1 MTIPYVTGTVSVTAG
16 SAVVTGTGTAWA
28 TALIAGGLFGL
39 DSSSGNPVPIL
50 SVDSNTQLT
59 LAKPWRGT
67 TAAGQGYWIVRDTAY
82 LQQQTVNAQALSTY
96 IQRLDNATL
105 TAMAEITGAANRVP
119 YFTSAQAMSLVPLQ
133 SGLGDATANALMKVG
148 AFGLGALSLQ
158 GGMPYPNVMLN
169 DLTNVYTGF
178 YYVSASAGQG
188 GPLDPA
194 GSFGSMIVL
203 RRTSQI
209 AHQIMTTS
217 TVGDPRTFTRVTIDG
232 GTTWGAWVENLTT
245 NDAGA
250 RGLAIL
256 AAATGDDMINA
267 AETLFGGRAPVPSSA
282 GLGLTDGDFDTL
294 VKPGVFTIAGSFANG
309 PSGAAP
315 STYTGLVAIHR
326 RVFNNSTYQMLFLNN
341 SIWVRAQNTTPT
353 WLSWERLSLASE
365 SALLAVQNT
374 FAATQ
379 SINAGGSYVQW
390 ALTRN
395 GVVGSYEAGT
405 NFVGIGSASDH
416 PLVFK
421 ANALERARF
430 EPTNGDFL
438 VGLTSTIDP
447 ASGTTTGFAI
457 RGNTGRAWRRA
468 SGYNPFYQTR
478 LATDGVLQEF
488 YREHTAV
495 GSISVTGTATTYSTS
510 SDYRLKN
517 DIQPIVEFSLTPEQ
531 FDVLDNAELKIMA
544 LQPVFH
550 RWNSAPEKGVVTGF
564 IAHEAQQIVPH
575 AVTGEKDQVVDI
587 GREIIPAY
595 ETEIETQVEAE
606 IETLDENGEPIIDDG
621 GNPVMKTIL
630 TTVTKTIT
638 VPEQVN
644 EGVRV
649 DGLAEGATFEKT
661 GEMPVFQTMDYGLIT
676 ADIVAALQCVI
687 HKNMLQGEEIA
698 ALKSEKDALAE
709 RLAHIEAHL
718 GLA

>member
-16 SAVVTGTGTAWA
+16 SAVVTGSGTAWA

-39 DSSSGNPVPIL
+39 DSSNGNPVPIL

-67 TAAGQGYWIVRDTAY
+67 TAAAQGYWIVRDTAY

-105 TAMAEITGAANRVP
+105 TALAEIAGAANRVP
-119 YFTSAQAMSLVPLQ
+119 YFTGPEAMSLVPLQ
-133 SGLGDATANALMKVG
+133 SSLGDATANALMKVG

-158 GGMPYPNVMLN
+158 GGMPYPNVTLN

-194 GSFGSMIVL
+194 GSFGTMIVL

-250 RGLAIL
+250 RGLSIL

-267 AETLFGGRAPVPSSA
+267 VETLFGGRAPSPENS
-282 GLGLTDGDFDTL
+282 GLGLTAGDFNTL
-294 VKPGVFTIAGSFANG
+294 VKPGVFTLAGSYTNG
-309 PSGAAP
+309 PSGAAA
-315 STYTGLVAIHR
+315 SSYTGLVAIHR
-326 RVFNNSTYQMLFLNN
+326 RVFNNSTYQMVFLNN
-341 SIWVRAQNTTPT
+341 SIWVRSQNTSGT
-353 WLSWERLSLASE
+353 WLTWERITYASE
-365 SALLAVQNT
+365 SALLSAQNT
-374 FAATQ
+374 FTATQ
-379 SINAGGSYVQW
+379 ALNAGGGYVQW
-390 ALTRN
+390 ALNRGT
-395 GVVGSYEAGT
+395 VVGSYEAGT

-416 PLVFK
+416 PLLFK
-421 ANALERARF
+421 ANSVERARF

-438 VGLTSTIDP
+438 VGLTATIDP
-447 ASGTTTGFAI
+447 ASGTTTGLAV
-457 RGNTGRAWRRA
+457 RGNTGRMWRRA
-468 SGYNPFYQTR
+468 SGYNPFYQAR

-488 YREHTAV
+488 YRENTAV
-495 GSISVTGTATTYSTS
+495 GSISVTGTGTTYTTTS
-510 SDYRLKN
+510 DHRLKS
-517 DIQPIVEFSLTPEQ
+517 DIQPIVTFSLTPEE

-550 RWNSAPEKGVVTGF
+550 RWNDAPEKGVVTGF

-595 ETEIETQVEAE
+595 ETEIETQVETE
-606 IETLDENGEPIIDDG
+606 IETLDEAGEAVLDDD
-621 GNPVMKTIL
+621 GNPVMQTAL
-630 TTVTKTIT
+630 TTVKKTVTI
-638 VPEQVN
+638 PEQVN
-644 EGVRV
+644 EGVRI

-661 GEMPVFQTMDYGLIT
+661 GEIPVFQTMDYGLIT

-687 HKNMLQGEEIA
+687 YKNVLQGEEIE
-698 ALKSEKDALAE
+698 ALKAANADMAS
-709 RLAHIEAHL
+709 RLAAIEEHL
-718 GLA
+718 ALV

>member
-16 SAVVTGTGTAWA
+16 SAVVTGSGTAWA
-28 TALIAGGLFGL
+28 TALIAGGIFGL
-39 DSSSGNPVPIL
+39 DSSNGNPVPIL

-67 TAAGQGYWIVRDTAY
+67 TAAGQGYWIIRDTAY

-96 IQRLDNATL
+96 IQRLDNGTL
-105 TAMAEITGAANRVP
+105 TALAEITGAANRVP

-232 GTTWGAWVENLTT
+232 GTTWGAWVETLTT

-315 STYTGLVAIHR
+315 STYTGLIAIHR

-390 ALTRN
+390 ALTRS

-405 NFVGIGSASDH
+405 NLIGIGSASDH

-495 GSISVTGTATTYSTS
+495 GSISVTSTTTTYATS
-510 SDYRLKN
+510 SDHRLKN
-517 DIQPIVEFSLTPEQ
+517 DVQPIVEFSLTPEQ

-550 RWNSAPEKGVVTGF
+550 RWNDAPEKGVVTGF

-575 AVTGEKDQVVDI
+575 AVTGEKDGMVDI
-587 GREIIPAY
+587 GREIIPAHD
-595 ETEIETQVEAE
+595 IEVED
-606 IETLDENGEPIIDDG
+606 TDNDG
-621 GNPVMKTIL
+621 KPL
-630 TTVTKTIT
+630 TKTVTI
-638 VPEQVN
+638 PEQIN

-649 DGLAEGATFEKT
+649 DGLEDGATFEKT
-661 GEMPVFQTMDYGLIT
+661 GEMPVYQTMDYGLIT

-687 HKNMLQGEEIA
+687 YKNMLQGEEIA
-698 ALKSEKDALAE
+698 VLKSEKDALAE
-709 RLAHIEAHL
+709 RLAHIEADL

>member
-16 SAVVTGTGTAWA
+16 SAVVTGSGTAWA
-28 TALIAGGLFGL
+28 TALIAGGIFGL
-39 DSSSGNPVPIL
+39 DSSNGNPVPIL
-50 SVDSNTQLT
+50 SIDSNTQLT

-67 TAAGQGYWIVRDTAY
+67 TAAGQGYWIIRDTAY

-96 IQRLDNATL
+96 IQRLDNGTL
-105 TAMAEITGAANRVP
+105 TALAEITGAANRVP

-217 TVGDPRTFTRVTIDG
+217 TVGDPRTFMRVTIDG

-267 AETLFGGRAPVPSSA
+267 VETLFGGRAPAPENS
-282 GLGLTDGDFDTL
+282 GLGLTAGDFNTL
-294 VKPGVFTIAGSFANG
+294 VKPGVFTIAGSYTNG
-309 PSGAAP
+309 PNGA
-315 STYTGLVAIHR
+315 SSSSYTGLVAIHR
-326 RVFNNSTYQMLFLNN
+326 RVFNNSSYQMCFLNN
-341 SIWVRAQNTTPT
+341 SIWVRSQGTSGT
-353 WLSWERLSLASE
+353 WLTWERITYASE
-365 SALLAVQNT
+365 SALLGVANT
-374 FAATQ
+374 FTETVTLNKSGAYIAQ
-379 SINAGGSYVQW
+379 RIIRGAVDGLW
-390 ALTRN
+390 
-395 GVVGSYEAGT
+395 EAGT
-405 NFVGIGSASDH
+405 NFIGFGTVSNH
-416 PLVFK
+416 PLLFRVNNVEK
-421 ANALERARF
+421 ARF
-430 EPTNGDFL
+430 EDVNGDFL
-438 VGLTSTIDP
+438 LGMTATPDP
-447 ASGTTTGFAI
+447 ASGSTTGFAI

-468 SGYNPFYQTR
+468 SGYNPFIQSR
-478 LATDGVLQEF
+478 LATDGSLQDF
-488 YREHTAV
+488 YRENTAV
-495 GSISVTGTATTYSTS
+495 GNISVTTTGTTYGTS
-510 SDYRLKN
+510 SDHRLKS
-517 DIQPIVEFSLTPEQ
+517 DVQPIVTFSLTPEQ

-550 RWNSAPEKGVVTGF
+550 RWNDAPEKGVVTGF

-595 ETEIETQVEAE
+595 ETEIETV
-606 IETLDENGEPIIDDG
+606 DEDGE
-621 GNPVMKTIL
+621 
-630 TTVTKTIT
+630 TVTKTVT

-661 GEMPVFQTMDYGLIT
+661 GQIPVFQTMDYGLIT

-687 HKNMLQGEEIA
+687 YKNVLQGEEIE
-698 ALKSEKDALAE
+698 ALKAANADMASRLAAIEQHLALA
-709 RLAHIEAHL
+709 
-718 GLA
+718 

>member
-16 SAVVTGTGTAWA
+16 SAVVTGSGTAWA
-28 TALIAGGLFGL
+28 TALIAGGIFGL
-39 DSSSGNPVPIL
+39 DSSNGNPVPIL

-67 TAAGQGYWIVRDTAY
+67 TAAGQGYWIIRDTAY

-96 IQRLDNATL
+96 IQRLDNGTL
-105 TAMAEITGAANRVP
+105 TALAEITGAANRVP

-158 GGMPYPNVMLN
+158 GGMPFPNVMLN

-232 GTTWGAWVENLTT
+232 GTTWGAWVETLTT

-294 VKPGVFTIAGSFANG
+294 VKPGVFTIAGAFANG
-309 PSGAAP
+309 PSGAPP

-341 SIWVRAQNTTPT
+341 SIWVRAQNTAPT

-390 ALTRN
+390 ALTRS

-495 GSISVTGTATTYSTS
+495 GSISVTSTTTTYATS
-510 SDYRLKN
+510 SDHRLKN
-517 DIQPIVEFSLTPEQ
+517 DVQPIVEFSLTPEQ

-550 RWNSAPEKGVVTGF
+550 RWNDAPEKGVVTGF

-575 AVTGEKDQVVDI
+575 AVTGEKDGMVDI
-587 GREIIPAY
+587 GREIIPAHD
-595 ETEIETQVEAE
+595 IEVED
-606 IETLDENGEPIIDDG
+606 TDNDG
-621 GNPVMKTIL
+621 KPL
-630 TTVTKTIT
+630 TKTVTI
-638 VPEQVN
+638 PEQIN

-649 DGLAEGATFEKT
+649 DGLEDGATFEKT
-661 GEMPVFQTMDYGLIT
+661 GEMPVYQTMDYGLIT

-687 HKNMLQGEEIA
+687 YKNMLQGEEIA
-698 ALKSEKDALAE
+698 SLKAANADMASRLSAIEQHLALA
-709 RLAHIEAHL
+709 
-718 GLA
+718 

>member
-16 SAVVTGTGTAWA
+16 SAVVTGSGTAWA
-28 TALIAGGLFGL
+28 TALIAGGIFGL
-39 DSSSGNPVPIL
+39 DSSNGNPVPIL

-67 TAAGQGYWIVRDTAY
+67 TAAGQGYWIIRDTAY

-96 IQRLDNATL
+96 IQRLDNGTL
-105 TAMAEITGAANRVP
+105 TALAEITGAANRVP

-294 VKPGVFTIAGSFANG
+294 VKPGVFTIAGAFANG

-315 STYTGLVAIHR
+315 STYTGLIAIHR

-390 ALTRN
+390 ALTRS

-405 NFVGIGSASDH
+405 NFIGIGSASDH

-447 ASGTTTGFAI
+447 ASGATTGFAI

-495 GSISVTGTATTYSTS
+495 GSISVTSTTTTYATS
-510 SDYRLKN
+510 SDHRLKN
-517 DIQPIVEFSLTPEQ
+517 DVQPIVEFSLTPQQ

-550 RWNSAPEKGVVTGF
+550 RWNDAPEKGVVTGF

-575 AVTGEKDQVVDI
+575 AVTGEKDGMVDI
-587 GREIIPAY
+587 GREIIPAHD
-595 ETEIETQVEAE
+595 IEVEDA
-606 IETLDENGEPIIDDG
+606 DDDG
-621 GNPVMKTIL
+621 KP
-630 TTVTKTIT
+630 VTKTVTI
-638 VPEQVN
+638 PEQIN

-649 DGLAEGATFEKT
+649 DGLADGATFEKT
-661 GEMPVFQTMDYGLIT
+661 GEMPVYQTMDYGLIT

-687 HKNMLQGEEIA
+687 YKNMLQVEEIA
-698 ALKSEKDALAE
+698 VLKSEKDALAE
-709 RLAHIEAHL
+709 RLAHIEADL

>member
-16 SAVVTGTGTAWA
+16 SAVVTGSGTAWA
-28 TALIAGGLFGL
+28 TALIAGGIFGL
-39 DSSSGNPVPIL
+39 DSSNGNPVPIL

-67 TAAGQGYWIVRDTAY
+67 TAAGQGYWIIRDTAY

-96 IQRLDNATL
+96 IQRLDNGTL
-105 TAMAEITGAANRVP
+105 TALAEITGAANRVP

-158 GGMPYPNVMLN
+158 GGMPFPNVMLN

-232 GTTWGAWVENLTT
+232 GTTWGAWVETLTT

-294 VKPGVFTIAGSFANG
+294 VKPGVFTIAGAFANG
-309 PSGAAP
+309 PSGAPP

-341 SIWVRAQNTTPT
+341 SIWVRAQNTAPT

-390 ALTRN
+390 ALTRS

-495 GSISVTGTATTYSTS
+495 GSISVTSTTTTYATS
-510 SDYRLKN
+510 SDHRLKN
-517 DIQPIVEFSLTPEQ
+517 DVQPIVEFSLTPEQ

-550 RWNSAPEKGVVTGF
+550 RWNDAPEKGVVTGF
-564 IAHEAQQIVPH
+564 IAHEAQQIVLH
-575 AVTGEKDQVVDI
+575 AVTGEKDGMVDI
-587 GREIIPAY
+587 GREIIPAHD
-595 ETEIETQVEAE
+595 IEVED
-606 IETLDENGEPIIDDG
+606 TDNDG
-621 GNPVMKTIL
+621 KPL
-630 TTVTKTIT
+630 TKTVTI
-638 VPEQVN
+638 PEQIN

-649 DGLAEGATFEKT
+649 DGLEDGATFEKT
-661 GEMPVFQTMDYGLIT
+661 GEMPVYQTMDYGLIT

-687 HKNMLQGEEIA
+687 YKNMLQGEEIA
-698 ALKSEKDALAE
+698 SLKAANADMASRLSAIEQHLALA
-709 RLAHIEAHL
+709 
-718 GLA
+718 